1 MDFGGFGYVPIIG
14 VRPSEMQA
22 IEELSPQVKTGI
34 LPFVI
39 LQPWATAK
47 EFPSTIAKVSACTS
61 GKPTIVD
68 LTDEVFDGSRRA
80 VHDVFDELRNS
91 KDGYL
96 AWRTFIDKNPQFT
109 PTIQLFDPKELAP
122 QIHAFKAM
130 GRGVVIRLH
139 EPIFSLAV
147 DIAKLF
153 KGYDSNQDVYFILD
167 FQRQD
172 KNILNK
178 ALVATNISKAI
189 RSELAD
195 CYISVSAST
204 FPTSFTGI
212 VEQEIFER
220 KFYNLVAAQIGHDH
234 NIYSDRASVRAEK
247 QNGGG
252 GSPAPRIDNAF
263 STKWK
268 FFREADEEDRDE
280 AYQLAA
286 LRATKCPD
294 WSDMGIWGTEMIK
307 KTAAGEENAIY
318 SPKMSTSA
326 RINIHMHIQ
335 SGGGD
340 QKGETEWSD
349 L

>member
-1 MDFGGFGYVPIIG
+1 MDFSAFGYVPIIG

-22 IEELSPQVKTGI
+22 IEELSPQVKNGL

-39 LQPWATAK
+39 LQPWTTAK

-61 GKPTIVD
+61 ERPIIVD
-68 LTDEVFDGSRRA
+68 LTDEVFDGNRRP
-80 VHDVFDELRNS
+80 VHDVFDLLRTS
-91 KDGYL
+91 TGGYA
-96 AWRTFIDKNPQFT
+96 AWRSFIDQHPKFT
-109 PTIQLFDPKELAP
+109 PTIQLNDPKEIVP
-122 QIHAFKAM
+122 QINAFKAM
-130 GRGVVIRLH
+130 GRGVVLRLH
-139 EPIFSLAV
+139 EQIFSLAG

-153 KGYDSNQDVYFILD
+153 KHFPSNEDVYFILD

-172 KNILNK
+172 KHILTK
-178 ALVATNISKAI
+178 ALLASNICKAV
-189 RSELAD
+189 RAQLPD
-195 CYISVSAST
+195 CFISVSAST

-220 KFYNLVAAQIGHDH
+220 KFFNLVASQIGSTR
-234 NIYSDRASVRAEK
+234 NIYCDRASVRAEK

-268 FFREADEEDRDE
+268 FFREAEEEDRDE

-286 LRATKCPD
+286 QRAVNCPD
-294 WSDMGIWGTEMIK
+294 WSDKGIWGTEMIK
-307 KTAAGEENAIY
+307 RTAGGEENGIY
-318 SPKMSTSA
+318 SPKLSTAA
-326 RINIHMHIQ
+326 RINIHLHTQAGAENQ
-335 SGGGD
+335 S
-340 QKGETEWSD
+340 GETEWSD

>member
-1 MDFGGFGYVPIIG
+1 MDFSAFGYVPILG

-22 IEELSPQVKTGI
+22 IEELSPQVKSGL

-39 LQPWATAK
+39 LQPWTTAK
-47 EFPSTIAKVSACTS
+47 EFPNTVAKVTACTS
-61 GKPTIVD
+61 GKPIIVD
-68 LTDEVFDGSRRA
+68 LTDEVFDGKRRP
-80 VHDVFDELRNS
+80 VHDVFDALRDS
-91 KDGYL
+91 TDGYS
-96 AWRTFIDKNPQFT
+96 AWRTFIDENPAFT
-109 PTIQLFDPKELAP
+109 PAVQLINPKELVP
-122 QIHAFKAM
+122 QIQAFKAI

-139 EPIFSLAV
+139 EQIFAFAA

-153 KGYDSNQDVYFILD
+153 KGYASNDDVYFILD

-172 KNILNK
+172 KNILLK
-178 ALVATNISKAI
+178 ALIAANTCKAI
-189 RSELAD
+189 RNELGD
-195 CYISVSAST
+195 CFISVSAST

-220 KFYNLVAAQIGHDH
+220 SFYKLVADSIGYDR
-234 NIYSDRASVRAEK
+234 NIYCDRASVRAEK
-247 QNGGG
+247 QTGGG
-252 GSPAPRIDNAF
+252 GTPAPRIDNAF

-268 FFREADEEDRDE
+268 FFREPDEEDRDE

-286 LRATKCPD
+286 ERAMNCPD
-294 WSDMGIWGTEMIK
+294 WKDMGIWGTEMIK

-326 RINIHMHIQ
+326 RINIHLHIQ
-335 SGGGD
+335 AGSEE
-340 QKGETEWSD
+340 QPGEVEWSD